1 LPRSHEWE
9 TRDEVARSLRNHL
22 GVVRGGSSCH
32 KRHTYRDLIER
43 NRCEFLG
50 LTAGTGGR
58 QNLQFSCKLSFSES
72 LRLIFHQFSD
82 FRKP

>member
-1 LPRSHEWE
+1 MNGRRVTKSREASG
-9 TRDEVARSLRNHL
+9 TTSASFAAALRA
-22 GVVRGGSSCH
+22 
-32 KRHTYRDLIER
+32 KRRTYRDLIER

-72 LRLIFHQFSD
+72 LQLIFHQFSD